1 VIRKKFTLVQKV
13 VLALNAFFVIGLI
26 VLFFYNENIA
36 NKNQFPIILI
46 SAINLIFVNFAV
58 FKNKLKR

>member
-1 VIRKKFTLVQKV
+1 MIRKKFTLVQKV
-13 VLALNAFFVIGLI
+13 VLASNALFVIGLI

-58 FKNKLKR
+58 FKNKLKG

>member
-13 VLALNAFFVIGLI
+13 VLASNALFVIGLI

-58 FKNKLKR
+58 FKNKLKG